1 MYGVITGASSEI
13 GKEIAISL
21 AESNYNLIL
30 TYFKNDISNFKEE
43 LLNKYNVDVILLKC
57 DISKE
62 NDIKK
67 LYELSKNKNIKVLVN
82 ASAINMDSEVIDKTK
97 EDFMKVLEVN
107 LVGTFL
113 VSKYISNI
121 MEKGIIINISSL
133 DSTKTF
139 NSYSID
145 YIASK
150 AGVNTLVKTMSLYY
164 KNIKFISLLLP
175 FVKTKSVLE
184 MNEELLKGEM
194 SKYNQKELL
203 DPKVVGEKVINII
216 NDDKLSTG
224 SIIEMEEF

>member
-43 LLNKYNVDVILLKC
+43 LINKYNVDVVLLKC

>member
-43 LLNKYNVDVILLKC
+43 LINKYNVDVITLKC
-57 DISKE
+57 DISEE

-82 ASAINMDSEVIDKTK
+82 TSAINMDSEVIDKTK
-97 EDFMKVLEVN
+97 EEFMRVLEVN

-121 MEKGIIINISSL
+121 MKDGIIINISSL

-184 MNEELLKGEM
+184 MNEELLKEEM
-194 SKYNQKELL
+194 RKYNQKELL

-216 NDDKLSTG
+216 KDDKLSTG

>member
-97 EDFMKVLEVN
+97 EEFMKVLEVN

-121 MEKGIIINISSL
+121 MKDGIIINISSL

>member
-184 MNEELLKGEM
+184 MNEELLKEEM